1 MSQSLLFI
9 LRVATDIFVLIL
21 LVRALLQLVQA
32 DFYNPI
38 SQTVFKICAP
48 LVEPLRKVLPTIGR
62 LNLAAVVAALLVQW
76 AFYVIILAIS
86 GQLSPQLFAYLA
98 VAAFDVLSALV
109 EIYFWGI
116 FILVISSWVGQIVE
130 PYMRPFRNL
139 IPPIGMIDISPMV
152 AIFALMLIQS
162 RLLPMIG
169 GLIKPMLG

>member
-1 MSQSLLFI
+1 
-9 LRVATDIFVLIL
+9 
-21 LVRALLQLVQA
+21 
-32 DFYNPI
+32 
-38 SQTVFKICAP
+38 
-48 LVEPLRKVLPTIGR
+48 
-62 LNLAAVVAALLVQW
+62 VQW
-76 AFYVIILAIS
+76 AFYVIILAFS
-86 GQLSPQLFAYLA
+86 GQLSPQIFAYLA

-116 FILVISSWVGQIVE
+116 FILVISSWVGTTNHPTVRLVGQIVE

-162 RLLPMIG
+162 RLLPMVG